1 MSRVGRKPIE
11 IPSGTKIEIK
21 DNLIEVEG
29 PRGKL
34 SLSLH
39 PLIKI
44 KKENGILR
52 VERLSEEKKV
62 RAIHGLTRSLISNLV
77 IGVTQGF
84 KRELE
89 VVGIGYSAR
98 MEGKRLLLQV
108 GYSHPVYYEAPEGI
122 SLNVRREKN
131 FVITVEGID
140 KQKVGEVAAEIR
152 RIRPPEPYKGR
163 GIRYIGEHIRLK
175 AGKKGVKA

>member
-21 DNLIEVEG
+21 ENLIEVEG

-34 SLSLH
+34 SLSFN

-44 KKENGILR
+44 KKENGVLR

-77 IGVTQGF
+77 VGVTQGF
-84 KRELE
+84 KKELE

-108 GYSHPVYYEAPEGI
+108 GYSHPVYYEPPEGI